1 MELVL
6 NLAWLIIAV
15 ASYALLAQRLASLDA
30 GHLCGSSRC
39 HCIVALSCAL
49 AILFP
54 VISLTDDLNEMQAA
68 VEEPSSSC
76 VVMKRCGAN
85 QPLVPINTSHQLPYR
100 VSSSRAGVCWVAFG
114 NIANSQTAH
123 RSLVLPLTTPG
134 RAPPSFLVAQ
144 IG

>member
-1 MELVL
+1 MEIAL

-15 ASYALLAQRLASLDA
+15 ASYALLAGRLASLDA
-30 GHLCGSSRC
+30 GHLRGSSRC
-39 HCIVALSCAL
+39 HCVVALSCAL

-76 VVMKRCGAN
+76 VVMKRCGVN
-85 QPLVPINTSHQLPYR
+85 HPLVRINTSHALPYR
-100 VSSSRAGVCWVAFG
+100 VSSSRTGVCWVAFG
-114 NIANSQTAH
+114 NIANSHTAH
-123 RSLVLPLTTPG
+123 RSFVLPLTASG
-134 RAPPSFLVAQ
+134 RAPPLFVVIQ